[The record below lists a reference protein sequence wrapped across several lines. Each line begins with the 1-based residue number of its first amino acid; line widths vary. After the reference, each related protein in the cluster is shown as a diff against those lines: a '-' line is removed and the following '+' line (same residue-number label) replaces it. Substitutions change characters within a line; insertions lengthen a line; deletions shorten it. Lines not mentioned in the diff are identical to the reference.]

1 MTAPAIAAAAGRARI
16 GVISNPG
23 SRKNLSGFAEIA
35 RLLDGAPNA
44 QHAVLEKITD
54 IPAILDGFAAIGID
68 VVAVAGG
75 DGTVQAVLTAIYGR
89 RPFQRVP
96 MLAVL
101 PRGTTN
107 MTAADI
113 GLPRQGDRDLLGS
126 LGRLLAASPAE
137 LETASVETRRILRA
151 ENVLDREPQYGMFFG
166 GAGICRA
173 IEACRTKVH
182 PLKLG
187 ADLTAAVMLAGV
199 LGGWLLGRRRGAGQ
213 GGIFYGDRITVTLDD
228 GPAETMEALVILATT
243 LDRLILRS
251 RPFWGEAGGHLRF
264 TAIAYPPK
272 QLLRHAWRI
281 LYGGAQRKLPA
292 ASYRSRASD
301 RVALAMDCPFTLD
314 GEIFQPTPG
323 RALILTA
330 ADEARFVR
338 L

>member
-16 GVISNPG
+16 GVITNPN
-23 SRKNLSGFAEIA
+23 SRRNLSGFAEMA
-35 RLLDGAPNA
+35 RLLDGASNA
-44 QHAVLEKITD
+44 HHAVLEKITD
-54 IPAILDGFAAIGID
+54 IPDILDRFANDGID

-75 DGTVQAVLTAIYGR
+75 DGTVQAVLTEIYGR

-113 GLPRQGDRDLLGS
+113 GLPRQGDKDVLGS
-126 LGRLLAASPAE
+126 IARLLAASPAE
-137 LETASVETRRILRA
+137 LEAAVTVRRVLRA
-151 ENVLDREPQYGMFFG
+151 ENALNRAPQYGMFFG

-173 IEACRTKVH
+173 IEACRTQVH

-264 TAIAYPPK
+264 TAIAYPPQ

-292 ASYRSRASD
+292 ANYRSRASD